1 MTISTLNALGIVAAA
16 FVGGCANPSHLVFHQ
31 SSSLGVDVAANA
43 DTGHI
48 HMALGYDRQTDT
60 LIPKTTIITDANRE
74 ENEAM
79 SVISTSKIRVKG
91 MRLNDVNEQF
101 ATGQAAVNIAAKPR
115 SAAQVSTLSETKT
128 QFPR

>member
-1 MTISTLNALGIVAAA
+1 
-16 FVGGCANPSHLVFHQ
+16 
-31 SSSLGVDVAANA
+31 
-43 DTGHI
+43 HI

-60 LIPKTTIITDANRE
+60 LIPKTTIITDANQE

-115 SAAQVSTLSETKT
+115 SAAQVSTLSETMGR
-128 QFPR
+128 FPR

>member
-1 MTISTLNALGIVAAA
+1 MKHSLSAIMGLAAA
-16 FVGGCANPSHLVFHQ
+16 SLLAGCANPSHLVFHQ
-31 SSSLGVDVAANA
+31 SSSLGVDIAANA

-60 LIPKTTIITDANRE
+60 LIPKTTIITDGNVE

-79 SVISTSKIRVKG
+79 SVISTSKIKVKG
-91 MRLNDVNEQF
+91 LGLHDVNEQF

-115 SAAQVSTLSETKT
+115 SAAQVSTLSETKP

>member
-1 MTISTLNALGIVAAA
+1 MKHSLLAPLGLFAVA
-16 FVGGCANPSHLVFHQ
+16 FLSGCANPSHLVFHQ

-60 LIPKTTIITDANRE
+60 LIPKTTIVTDANQQ

-101 ATGQAAVNIAAKPR
+101 ATGQAAVNIAGKPR
-115 SAAQVSTLSETKT
+115 SAAQVSTLSETKP